1 MATIN
6 LQKKSLDY
14 GPGRPDVHYPGSGSL
29 YKNGTV
35 QQTVERVLP
44 VAGRLPMTGY

>member
-14 GPGRPDVHYPGSGSL
+14 GPGRPDVHYHRIGISL
-29 YKNGTV
+29 
-35 QQTVERVLP
+35 
-44 VAGRLPMTGY
+44 

>member
-1 MATIN
+1 MFTIT
-6 LQKKSLDY
+6 
-14 GPGRPDVHYPGSGSL
+14 GSGSL